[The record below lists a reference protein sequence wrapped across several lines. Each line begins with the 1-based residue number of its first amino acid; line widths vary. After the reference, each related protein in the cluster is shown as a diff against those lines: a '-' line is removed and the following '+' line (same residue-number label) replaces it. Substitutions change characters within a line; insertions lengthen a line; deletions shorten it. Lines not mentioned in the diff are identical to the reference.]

1 MNKAHQLSSLLKKI
15 TRKILSKFN
24 LVITKEGLA
33 SSHIKTSELYLAE
46 VKDVVIFDVGAF
58 NGETVIGY
66 SKVFPNAK
74 IFAFEPFPSSF
85 IELQHNTSGVNNL
98 RCENFGLTDLEG
110 PQCFNVNQAAPT
122 NSLLPVSENAKKNWS
137 ANRSP
142 ASKNTLECQF
152 TTLDAYVNKSG
163 IDRIDLLK
171 IDVQGAEFKVLN
183 GGLASLKSGMIKL
196 IYMEMILVETYDD
209 QKPISYY
216 MEFFERHN
224 FALVGFYNQS
234 YNDNNILT
242 QVDMLL
248 SRV

>member
-1 MNKAHQLSSLLKKI
+1 MYEVNLLNSFLKKI
-15 TRKILSKFN
+15 IKRILSKFN
-24 LVITKEGLA
+24 LVITKEGL
-33 SSHIKTSELYLAE
+33 SSGHMKATELYLAE
-46 VKDVVIFDVGAF
+46 VQDVVIFDVGAF

-66 SKVFPNAK
+66 SKTFPKAK
-74 IFAFEPFPSSF
+74 IFAFEPFPDSF
-85 IELQHNTSGVNNL
+85 IELKRNTSGVDNL
-98 RCENFGLTDLEG
+98 RCENFGLTDSEG
-110 PQCFNVNQAAPT
+110 PQSFNVNQAAPT
-122 NSLLPVSENAKKNWS
+122 NSLLPVSENAQENWS
-137 ANRSP
+137 GNRSP
-142 ASKNTLECQF
+142 ASNGTVECQF
-152 TTLDAYVNKSG
+152 TTLDDYVNRSG

-183 GGLASLKSGMIKL
+183 GGLASLKSGVIKL

-224 FALVGFYNQS
+224 YALIGFYNQS

-248 SRV
+248 SAV